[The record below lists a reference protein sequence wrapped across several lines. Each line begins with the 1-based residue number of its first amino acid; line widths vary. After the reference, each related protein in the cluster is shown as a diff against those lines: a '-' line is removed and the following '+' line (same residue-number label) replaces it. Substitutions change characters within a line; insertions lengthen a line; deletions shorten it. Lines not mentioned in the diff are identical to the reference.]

1 MKLFNKFNKKRSNK
15 KTKKGISNT
24 DIIPHLSPFD
34 PFTYNHDP
42 FAKLDDSK
50 QERRQVQY
58 KNNHLKNPIY
68 KLPSIDDIS
77 LPDLSDKGGA

>member
-24 DIIPHLSPFD
+24 DIIPHLSP
-34 PFTYNHDP
+34 
-42 FAKLDDSK
+42 K